1 MIPHDDPS
9 PGPPCAE
16 AWEAIRREARLL
28 DPETDAGLEELCDAV
43 GDARVV
49 LIGEATHGTHEFYAL
64 RAALTRMLITKKG
77 FSIVAVEA
85 DWPDA
90 FRAHRYAAGQ
100 SEDSGPAEALSDFQR
115 FPLWMWRN
123 SVVAEFLE
131 WLKTHNRKAAL
142 AREPKAG
149 FFGLD
154 LYSLHSSIGAVL
166 DYLDKTDPDAAR
178 GARNRYRCLGQFGP
192 DPRNYG
198 RAAVLGEKESCEE
211 EVMAQLIDLMA
222 RRQDLITKDGAAAG
236 EEFFSTEQNARLIK
250 NAEAYYRSLYQSHRN
265 SWNLRDSHMFEILGQ
280 LLERERMAGGK
291 AVVWA
296 HNSHVGDARATEM
309 GRQGDLNVG
318 QLARSHFG
326 DGACLIG
333 MTTFSGSVT
342 AARDWDDPAE
352 HRRVLPARPG
362 SVEALLHTV
371 GMPAFWLDLRR
382 KNEAAEI
389 LGREYTGRAIGV
401 VYRPE
406 TERWSHYFHT
416 VPARQFDLLVHI
428 DHTRALQPLD
438 GGAVWRERSC
448 PDTFPS
454 GE

>member
-1 MIPHDDPS
+1 MIPHDDLPA
-9 PGPPCAE
+9 GPPCTE
-16 AWEAIRREARLL
+16 AWKVIRQEARLL
-28 DPETDAGLEELCDAV
+28 NPETDAGLEELCSAV
-43 GDARVV
+43 GDARLV

-64 RAALTRMLITKKG
+64 RAALTRMLIGRKG

-100 SEDSGPAEALSDFQR
+100 SGDSSPEEALSGFHR
-115 FPLWMWRN
+115 FPQWMWRN

-142 AREPKAG
+142 AGEPGAG

-166 DYLDKTDPDAAR
+166 DYLDKTDANAAR
-178 GARNRYRCLGQFGP
+178 GARERYKCFGQFGQ
-192 DPRNYG
+192 DPRDYG
-198 RAAVLGEKESCEE
+198 RAVVLDEKESCEE
-211 EVMAQLIDLMA
+211 AVTTQLMDLLAQ
-222 RRQDLITKDGAAAG
+222 RQDLITKDGAAAG

-250 NAEAYYRSLYQSHRN
+250 NAEGYYRSLYQSHRN

-280 LLERERMAGGK
+280 LLERERRTGGK

-309 GRQGDLNVG
+309 GQQGDLNVG
-318 QLARSHFG
+318 QLVRSRFG
-326 DGACLIG
+326 GRACLIG

-342 AARDWDDPAE
+342 AARDWNDPAE
-352 HRRVLPARPG
+352 HRRVLPAQPG

-371 GMPAFWLDLRR
+371 GLPAFWLDLRR
-382 KNEAAEI
+382 KNEATEI
-389 LGREYTGRAIGV
+389 LNREYTGRAIGV

-428 DHTRALQPLD
+428 DHTRALRPLNGNAALEGRD
-438 GGAVWRERSC
+438 GL
-448 PDTFPS
+448 DTFPS
-454 GE
+454 GQ